1 MKKLEKNMIVSKEMN
16 SGLRVLSLFDGMGC
30 GRIALQELGIP
41 IDTYYASEVDK
52 FAIRQTKMN
61 FPDIVHLGD
70 VRGIQ
75 GASLGHIDI
84 ILAGSPCQSLSFAG
98 RRNGLSTVDNEEVL
112 TLEHYLELKEQK
124 YAFDGES
131 YLFWEF
137 IRLLHEVREI
147 NPDVYF
153 LLENVE
159 MGKKWETVFD
169 TVLGLK
175 GVHINSALVSAQN
188 RRRIYW
194 SNIRT
199 CERGF
204 FGDLYTDI
212 PQPKDR
218 GIYLGDVL
226 EEDVDE
232 KYYLSDKMLAWLNKH
247 SQKRGAPVN
256 ILTDNDK
263 SRCLTVSSGKMNLTS
278 DYVCVAARGRGEGN
292 SQQLEPRNDR
302 KTNCLTTAF
311 KDNLILDG
319 RLRALTPTEYAR
331 LQTVPDWYSWKGT
344 SATQIRRMCGN
355 GWTIEVIKHILSFLK
370 EKIMLNL
377 EELEEKLDESLENET
392 SESLAEFVEARGL
405 VVKELEEVF
414 EGRGEVRGFTFTQ
427 LHRTEYAYV
436 YEQKEEVSGH
446 ITYEVFR
453 RRVNVQFGCI
463 SYPKSNGFGDSAYM
477 GKTFRS
483 LDKAMAYFEYLNDYC
498 WKKSLEVA

>member
-1 MKKLEKNMIVSKEMN
+1 MIELNGMSK
-16 SGLRVLSLFDGMGC
+16 GLRVLSLFDGMGS
-30 GRIALQELGIP
+30 GWIALQELGIP
-41 IDTYYASEVDK
+41 VDTYYASEVDK

-70 VRGIQ
+70 VRDIE
-75 GASLGHIDI
+75 GASLGHIDL

-98 RRNGLSTVDNEEVL
+98 KRNGFSTVDKEEVL
-112 TLEHYLELKEQK
+112 TLERYLELKGQNFE
-124 YAFDGES
+124 FEGES

-137 IRLLHEVREI
+137 IRILHEVRVI

-159 MGKKWETVFD
+159 MGQKWENVFD

-199 CERGF
+199 CERSF
-204 FGDLYTDI
+204 WGDLYTDI

-218 GIYLGDVL
+218 RIYLRDVL

-232 KYYLSDKMLAWLNKH
+232 KYYLSEKMLAWLNKH
-247 SQKRGAPVN
+247 SEKKGNPVN
-256 ILTDNDK
+256 MLTGDDK
-263 SRCLTVSSGKMNLTS
+263 SHCLTVSSLKMNCDT
-278 DYVCVAARGRGEGN
+278 DYVCVAARGRGEDN
-292 SQQLEPRNDR
+292 SQKLEHRSDG
-302 KTNCLTTAF
+302 KTNCLTTVS
-311 KDNLILDG
+311 KDNMISDG
-319 RLRALTPTEYAR
+319 RLRVLTPTEYAR
-331 LQTVPDWYSWKGT
+331 LQTVPDWYSWEGT

-355 GWTIEVIKHILSFLK
+355 GWTIEVIKHILSYLK
-370 EKIMLNL
+370 KVMVNL
-377 EELEEKLDESLENET
+377 EELEEKLNESLENET
-392 SESLAEFVEARGL
+392 SESLTEFVEARGIC
-405 VVKELEEVF
+405 VKELEEVF
-414 EGRGEVRGFTFTQ
+414 EGRGEVKGFTFTQ
-427 LHRTEYAYV
+427 LHRTEYVYM

-453 RRVNVQFGCI
+453 RRVNAQFGCV

-498 WKKSLEVA
+498 QKKSLEVS

>member
-1 MKKLEKNMIVSKEMN
+1 MSNGI
-16 SGLRVLSLFDGMGC
+16 RVLSLFDGMGC

-41 IDTYYASEVDK
+41 VDTYYASEVDK

-61 FPDIVHLGD
+61 FPDIIHLGD
-70 VRGIQ
+70 VRGIE
-75 GASLGHIDI
+75 GASLGHIDL
-84 ILAGSPCQSLSFAG
+84 ILAGTPCTDLSFVGNRA
-98 RRNGLSTVDNEEVL
+98 GLSTVEGEEVF
-112 TLEHYLELKEQK
+112 TLERYLELKGQNFE
-124 YAFDGES
+124 FEGES
-131 YLFWEF
+131 FLFWEF
-137 IRLLHEVREI
+137 VRLLHDVRTV
-147 NPDVYF
+147 NPNVYF
-153 LLENVE
+153 MVENVE
-159 MGKKWETVFD
+159 MGQKWENVFD

-204 FGDLYTDI
+204 WGDIYTDI

-218 GIYLGDVL
+218 GIYLCDVL

-232 KYYLSDKMLAWLNKH
+232 KYYLSEKMLAWLNKH
-247 SQKRGAPVN
+247 SNKRDIPVN

-263 SRCLTVSSGKMNLTS
+263 SHCLTVSGLRMNLTT
-278 DYVCVAARGRGEGN
+278 DYVCVAARGRGEDN
-292 SQQLEPRNDR
+292 SPNLEPRSDG
-302 KTNCLTTAF
+302 KTNCLTTVS
-311 KDNLILDG
+311 KDNMIFNG
-319 RLRALTPTEYAR
+319 RLRVFTPTEYAR
-331 LQTVPDWYSWKGT
+331 LQTVPDWYSWEGT

-355 GWTIEVIKHILSFLK
+355 GWTIEVIKHILSYLK
-370 EKIMLNL
+370 EKVMVNL